1 MYHTFPLKSR
11 KNNSCTSRIYLGAL
25 EEVQEWHLRAQLDLT
40 FYGAV
45 NMMQA
50 CLPFMR
56 TQFFGHYINLTDT
69 TGSIGSPFL
78 SLVAGCMHALEGYLE
93 ALACE
98 VAPFNIKV
106 SIVETP
112 LEVSLFTVP
121 AVIAEAAPARYG
133 ADTVAGRMRALVQA
147 GGVRRAYS
155 HSHSGWHGSDG
166 LLDSENEGGMF
177 PVQAMRET
185 VHTVLSIGGLENP
198 PGRVIVGKE
207 AIGQI
212 KTKLALLSEDLEEF
226 MDVSV
231 SADYADYHLF
241 GD

>member
-1 MYHTFPLKSR
+1 
-11 KNNSCTSRIYLGAL
+11 
-25 EEVQEWHLRAQLDLT
+25 
-40 FYGAV
+40 
-45 NMMQA
+45 
-50 CLPFMR
+50 
-56 TQFFGHYINLTDT
+56 
-69 TGSIGSPFL
+69 
-78 SLVAGCMHALEGYLE
+78 MHALEGYLE

-121 AVIAEAAPARYG
+121 AVIADAAPARYG

-147 GGVRRAYS
+147 GGVRPAYS
-155 HSHSGWHGSDG
+155 YSDWG
-166 LLDSENEGGMF
+166 GCEGGPDSENEGRMF